1 MSDFTDVEIV
11 LPHAKGIAFDGC
23 HKIYVLMDKQQVEKM
38 RGYGYGDDDG
48 SFLITADQVTK
59 SEMLYILENWYDDSC
74 SLKFIHAVSS
84 VPEGTDPNEGF
95 TDLIPQGAEWEDE
108 CEDCGEEGC
117 KGVCNDYDDEEE
129 DEDDE
134 DY

>member
-1 MSDFTDVEIV
+1 MIDFTDVEIV

-23 HKIYVLMDKQQVEKM
+23 HKIYVLMDKEQVEKM
-38 RGYGYGDDDG
+38 TGYGYGDDEG
-48 SFLITADQVTK
+48 SYLLTADK
-59 SEMLYILENWYDDSC
+59 MSKAEMLDTLETWFADSC
-74 SLKFIHAVSS
+74 GLRFIHGVSS

-95 TDLIPQGAEWEDE
+95 TDLIPQGADWQDDDE
-108 CEDCGEEGC
+108 
-117 KGVCNDYDDEEE
+117 DYDDPDHYGDE

>member
-1 MSDFTDVEIV
+1 MIDFTDVEIV

-23 HKIYVLMDKQQVEKM
+23 HKIYVLMDNEQVEKM
-38 RGYGYGDDDG
+38 TGYGYGVDEG
-48 SFLITADQVTK
+48 SYLLTADK
-59 SEMLYILENWYDDSC
+59 MSKAEMLDTLETWFAESC
-74 SLKFIHAVSS
+74 SLRFIHGVSS

-95 TDLIPQGAEWEDE
+95 TSLIEQGADWRDDEDE
-108 CEDCGEEGC
+108 
-117 KGVCNDYDDEEE
+117 DYDDEEEE

>member
-1 MSDFTDVEIV
+1 MIDFTDVEIV

-23 HKIYVLMDKQQVEKM
+23 HKIYVLMDKEQVEKM
-38 RGYGYGDDDG
+38 TGYGYGDDYG
-48 SFLITADQVTK
+48 SYLLTADK
-59 SEMLYILENWYDDSC
+59 MSKAEMLDTLETWFAESC
-74 SLKFIHAVSS
+74 SLRFINAVSS

-95 TDLIPQGAEWEDE
+95 TDLIPQGADWRDDEDE
-108 CEDCGEEGC
+108 
-117 KGVCNDYDDEEE
+117 DYDDEE

>member
-1 MSDFTDVEIV
+1 MIDFTDVEIV

-23 HKIYVLMDKQQVEKM
+23 HKIYVLMDKEQVEKM
-38 RGYGYGDDDG
+38 TGYGYGVDEG
-48 SFLITADQVTK
+48 SYLLTADK
-59 SEMLYILENWYDDSC
+59 MSKAEMLDTLENWFAESC
-74 SLKFIHAVSS
+74 SLRFIHGVSS

-95 TDLIPQGAEWEDE
+95 TSLIEQGADWRDDEDE
-108 CEDCGEEGC
+108 
-117 KGVCNDYDDEEE
+117 DYDDEEE

>member
-1 MSDFTDVEIV
+1 MIDFTDVEIV

-23 HKIYVLMDKQQVEKM
+23 HKIYVLMDKEQVEKM
-38 RGYGYGDDDG
+38 TGYGYGDDYG
-48 SFLITADQVTK
+48 SYLLTADK
-59 SEMLYILENWYDDSC
+59 MSKAKMLETLETWFAESC
-74 SLKFIHAVSS
+74 SLRFIQGVSS

-95 TDLIPQGAEWEDE
+95 TDLIPQGADWQDDEDE
-108 CEDCGEEGC
+108 
-117 KGVCNDYDDEEE
+117 DYDDEEE

>member
-1 MSDFTDVEIV
+1 MIDFTDVEIV

-23 HKIYVLMDKQQVEKM
+23 HKIYVLMDKEQVEKM
-38 RGYGYGDDDG
+38 TGYGYGVDEG
-48 SFLITADQVTK
+48 SYLLTADK
-59 SEMLYILENWYDDSC
+59 MSKAEMLDTLETWFAESC
-74 SLKFIHAVSS
+74 SLRFIHGVSS

-95 TDLIPQGAEWEDE
+95 TSLIEQGADWRDDEDE
-108 CEDCGEEGC
+108 
-117 KGVCNDYDDEEE
+117 DYDDEEE

>member
-23 HKIYVLMDKQQVEKM
+23 HKIYVLMDKEQVEKM

-59 SEMLYILENWYDDSC
+59 SEMLYILENWYDGSC
-74 SLKFIHAVSS
+74 SLKFINAVSS

-95 TDLIPQGAEWEDE
+95 TDLIPQGAEWEDDDY
-108 CEDCGEEGC
+108 EDGEDG
-117 KGVCNDYDDEEE
+117 E

>member
-1 MSDFTDVEIV
+1 MIDFTDVEIV

-23 HKIYVLMDKQQVEKM
+23 HKIYVLMDKEQVEKM
-38 RGYGYGDDDG
+38 TGYGYGVDEG
-48 SFLITADQVTK
+48 SYLLTADK
-59 SEMLYILENWYDDSC
+59 MSKAEMLDTLENWFAESC
-74 SLKFIHAVSS
+74 GLRFINAVSS

-95 TDLIPQGAEWEDE
+95 SDLIAQGADWEEDE
-108 CEDCGEEGC
+108 EE
-117 KGVCNDYDDEEE
+117 DYDDEEE